1 MLSSGQDGVRSS
13 AAVPHLLAPDT
24 SAVQC
29 ALASR
34 QIDGDGLNVAN
45 RGLPS
50 RALTLSPFADN
61 RLLAALPI
69 SERRRIVGGC
79 EIVELAPAELL
90 YSPWKPLAFI
100 YFPTSSFISLIMPTG
115 DSTAFEIGL
124 VGNEGMLGTALA
136 LSADISAER
145 ATVHGAGSALRM
157 DAVTLR
163 RELRRSGALR
173 SEIDRYVHVRMGQL
187 AQAAICAQ
195 FHLLEARL
203 ASRLL
208 TTQDRAGANALCTIY
223 GVPLANG
230 LNITQEALASRLGV
244 RRAGITQAAS
254 SLKRRRLIGY
264 SRGVITV
271 LDRRGLMTASCRCYQ
286 ADRDFNDRFT
296 ETRRAPD
303 ARRIL

>member
-1 MLSSGQDGVRSS
+1 
-13 AAVPHLLAPDT
+13 
-24 SAVQC
+24 
-29 ALASR
+29 
-34 QIDGDGLNVAN
+34 
-45 RGLPS
+45 
-50 RALTLSPFADN
+50 LTLSPFADN

-208 TTQDRAGANALCTIY
+208 TTQDRAGANAL
-223 GVPLANG
+223 
-230 LNITQEALASRLGV
+230 NITQEALASRLGV